1 VGVVGVVQQQ
11 EQSLQH
17 DCRAGSTRAWIVATP
32 EHGTRYDVTCVGDDV
47 AEQHGS
53 KGPLLS
59 LNRHRIVRIR
69 QPSHPP
75 SPQPSSYGDDQQI
88 HGTPTGMLLTKG
100 SPPTVL
106 PRREDEASGD
116 TRRAPADRCTT
127 QGSLP
132 LPRIHLVIRSQGV
145 DVRSIWGLALPC
157 RRQRVLFSR
166 HREERHTLIRLAL
179 GPLRSSSTSATG
191 IGSGCCARTGSRWS
205 TLSRSKPRTEP
216 AARKT
221 SSIPSGRAATQPKR
235 SGEQEN
241 NHAWFGGLGHVAP

>member
-106 PRREDEASGD
+106 PRREDESSGD
-116 TRRAPADRCTT
+116 TRRAPADGRTT

-132 LPRIHLVIRSQGV
+132 LPRIHLVIRSQAV
-145 DVRSIWGLALPC
+145 DC
-157 RRQRVLFSR
+157 
-166 HREERHTLIRLAL
+166 
-179 GPLRSSSTSATG
+179 
-191 IGSGCCARTGSRWS
+191 
-205 TLSRSKPRTEP
+205 
-216 AARKT
+216 
-221 SSIPSGRAATQPKR
+221 
-235 SGEQEN
+235 
-241 NHAWFGGLGHVAP
+241 HVAP

>member
-1 VGVVGVVQQQ
+1 M
-11 EQSLQH
+11 QH

-75 SPQPSSYGDDQQI
+75 SPEPSSYGDDQQI

-145 DVRSIWGLALPC
+145 DGRSIWGLALPC

-179 GPLRSSSTSATG
+179 GPCGRVPPRLRG
-191 IGSGCCARTGSRWS
+191 
-205 TLSRSKPRTEP
+205 LDP
-216 AARKT
+216 AAARERARGGRPYRGPSPVWSPQPARPRRPRVGAPLPSRRDLESNKT
-221 SSIPSGRAATQPKR
+221 ITRDSA
-235 SGEQEN
+235 
-241 NHAWFGGLGHVAP
+241 GLGRVAP

>member
-1 VGVVGVVQQQ
+1 MASTLHPVRCSYARPAAVGVVCVVQQQ

-17 DCRAGSTRAWIVATP
+17 DCRAGSTRAWIVAAP
-32 EHGTRYDVTCVGDDV
+32 QHGTRYDVTCVGDDV

-53 KGPLLS
+53 KGPLFS
-59 LNRHRIVRIR
+59 LNRRRIVRIR
-69 QPSHPP
+69 QPPHPP
-75 SPQPSSYGDDQQI
+75 SPQPSGDSDDQQI

-145 DVRSIWGLALPC
+145 DVRSIW
-157 RRQRVLFSR
+157 V
-166 HREERHTLIRLAL
+166 
-179 GPLRSSSTSATG
+179 
-191 IGSGCCARTGSRWS
+191 
-205 TLSRSKPRTEP
+205 
-216 AARKT
+216 
-221 SSIPSGRAATQPKR
+221 
-235 SGEQEN
+235 
-241 NHAWFGGLGHVAP
+241 